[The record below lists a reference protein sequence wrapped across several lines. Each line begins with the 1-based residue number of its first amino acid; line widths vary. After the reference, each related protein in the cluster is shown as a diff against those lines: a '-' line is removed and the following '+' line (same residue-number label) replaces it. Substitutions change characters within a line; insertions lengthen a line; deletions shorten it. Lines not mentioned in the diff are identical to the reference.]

1 MRNLQNQKSIRA
13 KRSTDPKQARQRF
26 LDACK
31 EYHSPTHSG
40 YVCVWGA
47 EIDVCIFIFVCVVF
61 VVVVAWVLFSL
72 FLKGNLCNY
81 TNKTKKFRLRRAINA
96 IVVYIYIYYDGIS
109 KVVNHVFWR
118 VFSWTHRYI
127 FYHHET
133 IMISLRFNF
142 FWIEVPQH
150 KCQRFRWITLWA
162 ELWLM

>member
-47 EIDVCIFIFVCVVF
+47 EIDVFIFIFVCVVF

-81 TNKTKKFRLRRAINA
+81 TNKTKKIRLRRAINA
-96 IVVYIYIYYDGIS
+96 IVVYIIYTTMEFQKS
-109 KVVNHVFWR
+109 LTM
-118 VFSWTHRYI
+118 FSGAPSRELT
-127 FYHHET
+127 
-133 IMISLRFNF
+133 
-142 FWIEVPQH
+142 QH
-150 KCQRFRWITLWA
+150 TP
-162 ELWLM
+162 

>member
-1 MRNLQNQKSIRA
+1 MKKDFLRQCGTPPLFQTDQQKCNNLKRERDLLEDANVQMIKRLKHSEMCMRNLQNQKSIRA

-72 FLKGNLCNY
+72 FLKGNQCNY

-96 IVVYIYIYYDGIS
+96 IVVYIYI
-109 KVVNHVFWR
+109 
-118 VFSWTHRYI
+118 
-127 FYHHET
+127 
-133 IMISLRFNF
+133 LRWNF
-142 FWIEVPQH
+142 
-150 KCQRFRWITLWA
+150 KSR
-162 ELWLM
+162 